1 MKLELG
7 LFSLDLQNR
16 KEPKYKDK
24 EREGNSLVVQWLG
37 LPAFSGKGTGS
48 IPGWGTK
55 ISQRDRERTLDSTG

>member
-37 LPAFSGKGTGS
+37 LHAFSGKGTGS